1 MGIMEKKKIF
11 YVMILTGIIYILSL
25 ILYGV
30 NIDDGAVNVLLKDC
44 IRCTVILLG
53 YIFNKYCSK
62 KYVLICVGIVY
73 IFLISQCNIVTQWT
87 HIRFWKDLFVFV
99 APFIYVLIFQYLVKK
114 YSNRQTM
121 ARVVYLGTCF
131 LIYIFLNDIIYLR
144 YEKMAW
150 PVETCI
156 YLIILSL
163 MIYVKESKANP

>member
-1 MGIMEKKKIF
+1 MKVLAGDKMGIMEKKKIF

-114 YSNRQTM
+114 YSNR
-121 ARVVYLGTCF
+121 REWF
-131 LIYIFLNDIIYLR
+131 I
-144 YEKMAW
+144 
-150 PVETCI
+150 
-156 YLIILSL
+156 
-163 MIYVKESKANP
+163 